1 MRPVVPWCSPLH
13 SPGGKDALCWEV
25 ISKYAKYSP
34 FLAAKKPLPRMWVL
48 KQISFATDLW
58 PEVYR
63 WYELSNACYCWYT
76 HEGGMWGNI
85 CNNGTID
92 LLKVY
97 LIYVPTGTPVL
108 YLFMIDC
115 MEQWSNLSIPYS
127 IIIIKRQLLFKL
139 PGVGRSVGGRK
150 VATAPRVSDFFLTL
164 ELDNRAR

>member
-127 IIIIKRQLLFKL
+127 IIIKWTLKEDLKQNGCSNCQVWE
-139 PGVGRSVGGRK
+139 GVWVGGRWQLPL
-150 VATAPRVSDFFLTL
+150 VLRTSSRH
-164 ELDNRAR
+164 

>member
-63 WYELSNACYCWYT
+63 CYELSNACYCWYT

-85 CNNGTID
+85 CNNGPIN
-92 LLKVY
+92 LLKKYIWYTYWHSCTVLVHDWLY
-97 LIYVPTGTPVL
+97 GTVKQLVHLL
-108 YLFMIDC
+108 YFLVIKWTLKEDLKRNDC
-115 MEQWSNLSIPYS
+115 SNW
-127 IIIIKRQLLFKL
+127 QVWE
-139 PGVGRSVGGRK
+139 GVWVGGRWQLPL
-150 VATAPRVSDFFLTL
+150 VLRTSSRH
-164 ELDNRAR
+164 